1 MGDLRRPGSLRGIF
15 SKHRGLRGGAQGFV
29 GPALPTGNE
38 SRGAERSAGPAV
50 RITGEGVTLSGGLI
64 NLVLV
69 LIKGAAGVLG
79 QSAALVADALHSLSD
94 LASDLVVLLGYRVGR
109 KPEDST
115 HPYGHGKVE
124 TLSTAA
130 VGGLLLAVGLAMG
143 SGAVGSLLSSDPV
156 PLPGRVA
163 LWAALASLLAK
174 EFLYQWTARVARSE
188 DSRLLLAN
196 AWHHRSDALSSVAA
210 LVGVAGARWGAPWM
224 DPAAA
229 LVVCLFVV
237 KVGWDLGWQ
246 AVRELVDTAPDP
258 SLLDR
263 LAAAV
268 SRVEGVRSHHD
279 LRARRLG
286 KDVLVDVDIEVDP
299 ELSVVQG
306 HDLAR
311 AVRQALLQ
319 GVKGVRDAMVHVE
332 PVGARE
338 GGRYSPSHRQDV
350 VGAAEEVALRTRG
363 VLGLHGTRVV
373 PLENGY
379 LLNMDIEVDP
389 ALTIREAHAIAH
401 RLKAS
406 VRALPEIAD
415 AVVHVDVHGE

>member
-1 MGDLRRPGSLRGIF
+1 LGGSL
-15 SKHRGLRGGAQGFV
+15 V
-29 GPALPTGNE
+29 
-38 SRGAERSAGPAV
+38 
-50 RITGEGVTLSGGLI
+50 

-69 LIKGAAGVLG
+69 LVKVAAGVLG
-79 QSAALVADALHSLSD
+79 HSAALVADALHSLSD
-94 LASDLVVLLGYRVGR
+94 LASDIVVLLGYRVGR
-109 KPEDST
+109 KPEDSS

-124 TLSTAA
+124 TLSTAI
-130 VGGLLLAVGLAMG
+130 VGGLLVAVGLAMG
-143 SGAVGSLLSSDPV
+143 AGALRTLASPEGLSP
-156 PLPGRVA
+156 PARIA
-163 LWAALASLLAK
+163 LWAAGLSILAK
-174 EFLYQWTARVARSE
+174 ELLYRWTARVARTE

-229 LVVCLFVV
+229 LVVCFFVV

-246 AVRELVDTAPDP
+246 AVRELVDTAPDRA
-258 SLLDR
+258 LLDR
-263 LAAAV
+263 LGAV
-268 SRVEGVRSHHD
+268 VSGVEGVKSHHG

-299 ELSVVQG
+299 ELNVVQG

-311 AVRQALLQ
+311 AVREALLR

-332 PVGARE
+332 PLGARA
-338 GGRYSPSHRQDV
+338 GGLYAPSGRDGV
-350 VGAAEEVALRTRG
+350 AGAAEALARRTDGVRG
-363 VLGLHGTRVV
+363 CHGTRVV
-373 PLENGY
+373 PLDNGY

-389 ALTIREAHAIAH
+389 HLSLRDAHAIAH
-401 RLKAS
+401 RLKQA
-406 VRALPEIAD
+406 VRALPGVCD

>member
-1 MGDLRRPGSLRGIF
+1 MRQPEATPPREAGEARPA
-15 SKHRGLRGGAQGFV
+15 H
-29 GPALPTGNE
+29 
-38 SRGAERSAGPAV
+38 
-50 RITGEGVTLSGGLI
+50 ITGEGVTLGGSLV

-69 LIKGAAGVLG
+69 LVKVAAGVLG
-79 QSAALVADALHSLSD
+79 HSAALVADALHSLSD
-94 LASDLVVLLGYRVGR
+94 LASDIVVLLGYRVGR

-124 TLSTAA
+124 TLSTAL
-130 VGGLLLAVGLAMG
+130 VGGLLVAVGLAMG
-143 SGAVGSLLSSDPV
+143 GGALRSLASPEPL

-163 LWAALASLLAK
+163 LWAAGLSIVSKELL
-174 EFLYQWTARVARSE
+174 YRWTARVARGE

-229 LVVCLFVV
+229 LLVCFFVV
-237 KVGWDLGWQ
+237 KVGWELGWQ
-246 AVRELVDTAPDP
+246 AVRELVDTAPDQG
-258 SLLDR
+258 LLER
-263 LAAAV
+263 LGAV
-268 SRVEGVRSHHD
+268 VSAVQGVRSHHG

-299 ELSVVQG
+299 ELNVVQG

-311 AVRQALLQ
+311 AVREALLKK
-319 GVKGVRDAMVHVE
+319 VRGVRDAMVHVE
-332 PVGARE
+332 PLGARE
-338 GGRYSPSHRQDV
+338 GGLYAPSAR
-350 VGAAEEVALRTRG
+350 VGVAEAAEALARRSPG
-363 VLGLHGTRVV
+363 VLGVHGTRIV
-373 PLENGY
+373 PLETGY

-389 ALTIREAHAIAH
+389 ELTIRDAHAIAH
-401 RLKAS
+401 RLKEA
-406 VRALPEIAD
+406 VRVLPGIAD